1 MCMMLNLAAVGS
13 QEIEHDAQITLP
25 LLKVS
30 GEYIFLSLKCFDSH

>member
-1 MCMMLNLAAVGS
+1 MLNFAVVGS

-30 GEYIFLSLKCFDSH
+30 GEYIFPSLKRFDSY